1 VIRGSRWSGYA
12 GRVENQHRRIDGY
25 RDLTER
31 EVALMNTIK
40 GLAREVA
47 ELWRQV
53 RDDVPDA
60 DPRALEVARTQL
72 QDGFMWFVRA
82 VARPDDPFDR

>member
-1 VIRGSRWSGYA
+1 MVGYA
-12 GRVENQHRRIDGY
+12 ASVENQHRRISGY

-40 GLAREVA
+40 RVAREAA
-47 ELWRQV
+47 ELWLTV
-53 RDDVPDA
+53 RDEPDVDA
-60 DPRALEVARTQL
+60 RALNLARTQL

-82 VARPDDPFDR
+82 VARPEDPFDR